1 MSELATRTAPLP
13 QLRYQNVPAEL
24 SVIINVEQWVS
35 ALLRKTAY
43 HEPNP
48 DFVSI
53 MLAWQT
59 ITAETA
65 EEVFRNVGVRQL
77 QKMIA
82 DTPGANSGPI
92 EITDLY
98 VAESDYETG
107 NPSYVIITA
116 TDLETGDTWKA
127 TTGATTVQAT
137 ILGLLL
143 NGMWPIRCKIMRAD
157 SKDRGGRHILLVV
170 PPD

>member
-1 MSELATRTAPLP
+1 MSEIATRGVKIPS
-13 QLRYQNVPAEL
+13 LRIQNVPAEL
-24 SVIINVEQWVS
+24 ATVINVEAWVS
-35 ALLRKTAY
+35 ALLRKTEY
-43 HEPNP
+43 TEPNP
-48 DFVSI
+48 DFIST
-53 MLAWQT
+53 MLAYQT
-59 ITAETA
+59 ITAQTA
-65 EEVFRNVGVRQL
+65 EEVFANVGVRQL

-82 DTPGANSGPI
+82 NTPGANTGPI
-92 EITDLY
+92 EINDLY

-143 NGMWPIRCKIMRAD
+143 NKVWPIRCKIMRAD

-170 PPD
+170 PSD

>member
-1 MSELATRTAPLP
+1 MSELEIRGAALP
-13 QLRYQNVPAEL
+13 QLRIQNVPAEL
-24 SVIINVEQWVS
+24 AVIINVEAWVS

-43 HEPNP
+43 KEPNQ
-48 DFVSI
+48 DFIST

-65 EEVFRNVGVRQL
+65 EEVFRNVGVGQL

-82 DTPGANSGPI
+82 DTPGANTGPI

-127 TTGATTVQAT
+127 STGATTVQAT

-143 NGMWPIRCKIMRAD
+143 NRVWPIRCKIMRAD

>member
-1 MSELATRTAPLP
+1 MSEIATREVKIPA
-13 QLRYQNVPAEL
+13 LRIQNVPAEL
-24 SVIINVEQWVS
+24 RVIVNVEEWIS
-35 ALLRKTAY
+35 ALLRKTPY
-43 HEPNP
+43 HEPNA
-48 DFVSI
+48 DFVST

-77 QKMIA
+77 QKMIP
-82 DTPGANSGPI
+82 DTPGANTGPI

-143 NGMWPIRCKIMRAD
+143 NGVWPIRCKIMRSD
-157 SKDRGGRHILLVV
+157 SKDRSGKHLLIVV